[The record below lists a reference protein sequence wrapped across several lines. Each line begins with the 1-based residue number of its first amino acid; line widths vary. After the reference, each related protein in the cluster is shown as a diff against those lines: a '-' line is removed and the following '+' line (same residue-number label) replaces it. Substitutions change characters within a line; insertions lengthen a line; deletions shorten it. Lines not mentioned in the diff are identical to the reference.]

1 MVYYT
6 VSNNKLAWQ
15 KRLAMKRR
23 QKDPKCKH
31 IPEEDKSRNS
41 FKQQIIEY
49 NENTSLHGPSY
60 ITEKGRHSVER

>member
-1 MVYYT
+1 MVYNT

-31 IPEEDKSRNS
+31 IPEEDKSPNS
-41 FKQQIIEY
+41 FRQQIIEY

-60 ITEKGRHSVER
+60 ITENGRHSVER